1 MWGPRSLRLVA
12 IAAAAAV
19 ALGVGVYGLVRY
31 VVNYERY
38 RGFPPPVQVA
48 GAPAGRVVT
57 LHFGSPALGR
67 RASAAVYLP
76 PGYAA
81 AARAGG
87 RFPVLYL
94 LHAPPGSPLG
104 YLTIGALQVRMD
116 SLIATHRIRPF
127 LVAIPDGHTSR
138 DSNDT
143 EWANAG
149 AGRYESFVLDTV
161 NAVDRRFA
169 TIQARGDR
177 ALAGLS
183 EGGYG
188 AANVTLH
195 QLATFGAFESWS
207 GYFTQ
212 TPTFAFNGASRR
224 LLAANSPNAYVGS
237 LRARLATLPTYGF
250 LYRGT
255 SDKITSH
262 ADTVTFARRFRAA
275 GGHVALAEY
284 PGGHNWALWRAHLPQ
299 MLRFASAHFA

>member
-1 MWGPRSLRLVA
+1 VA
-12 IAAAAAV
+12 IAAAAAIV
-19 ALGVGVYGLVRY
+19 LGAGIYGLVRY
-31 VVNYERY
+31 VVGYERY
-38 RGFPPPVQVA
+38 RGFPPPAHVP
-48 GAPAGRVVT
+48 GAPAGQVVT
-57 LHFGSPALGR
+57 FHYFSTGLGR
-67 RASAAVYLP
+67 RASAALYLP

-127 LVAIPDGHTSR
+127 LVAIPDGHTSK
-138 DSNDT
+138 DGNDT
-143 EWANAG
+143 EWANAE
-149 AGRYESFVLDTV
+149 AGRYEDFVLDTV
-161 NAVDRRFA
+161 HAVDRRWA
-169 TIQARGDR
+169 TIPARGDR
-177 ALAGLS
+177 VLAGLS

-195 QLATFGAFESWS
+195 RLAAFGTFESWS

-212 TPTFAFNGASRR
+212 TPTQSFTGASQRT
-224 LLAANSPNAYVGS
+224 LDANSPNAYVGA
-237 LRARLATLPTYGF
+237 LRRQLAALPTYAF

-255 SDKITSH
+255 QDKITSH
-262 ADTVTFARRFRAA
+262 SDTATFARRFRAA
-275 GGHVALAEY
+275 GGHVAMAEY

-299 MLRFASAHFA
+299 MLRFASAHLR